1 MKNKPIPFIIQKIF
15 RRLLII
21 TQFLLVFLFILFEEI
36 IWERLAEPIYH
47 KIQSL
52 KILQK
57 LQLFINKT
65 NRYIILAI
73 FISLLFSVEIAGL
86 TAGIFFVQGK
96 VIFGTLLYMIKIPI
110 AGFTFWLFRVSKN
123 KLLSF
128 EWFSWSYNQ
137 LMRGIDWLKSTDIY
151 HSSISIMSNIKS
163 KFKKI
168 KQKYFSKES
177 SFIIELKLLYR
188 YIKNLKNRKKM

>member
-1 MKNKPIPFIIQKIF
+1 MKNKPTPFIIQKIF

-73 FISLLFSVEIAGL
+73 FISLLFSVEGAGL